1 MSDHLSRVTRVKKY
15 LEINYLFFESFQRWN
30 ISFDIN
36 ASKIERFG
44 KTNICKLKV
53 LTSNLKFLFEM
64 YYDVLI

>member
-15 LEINYLFFESFQRWN
+15 IEINY
-30 ISFDIN
+30 FDIN